1 MLTRC
6 FSMLSVSDASI
17 CNRDCKRL
25 QPHLQTF
32 ASAKSCVYL
41 HHHLPSEK
49 PKRMLQRA
57 LSDVSLE
64 VNMSSKMPF
73 GTTFGRLRVRK
84 GHPK

>member
-6 FSMLSVSDASI
+6 ISMLSVSDASI

-41 HHHLPSEK
+41 HHHLSSEK

-57 LSDVSLE
+57 HFDVCFE
-64 VNMSSKMPF
+64 ANMS
-73 GTTFGRLRVRK
+73 
-84 GHPK
+84 

>member
-1 MLTRC
+1 MFTWC
-6 FSMLSVSDASI
+6 FSMLSVSDANI

-57 LSDVSLE
+57 HFDVCFE
-64 VNMSSKMPF
+64 ANMS
-73 GTTFGRLRVRK
+73 
-84 GHPK
+84 